1 MAKRGGGQKKRT
13 VGPFIFPHSLL
24 MIGLPSFRPC
34 GRWNRYQ
41 QNVEVVKERNRANE
55 RALRT
60 KALHSRSPV
69 KNKVLGS
76 SSTNG
81 QFAILIRP
89 VVAHSAC

>member
-24 MIGLPSFRPC
+24 TIGLPLFRPR

-41 QNVEVVKERNRANE
+41 QTVEVVKERIRANE

-69 KNKVLGS
+69 KKQVLGS

-81 QFAILIRP
+81 QFAILVRP